1 MFFKTYLIDTNTNVN
16 CVHDIFV
23 NVHKHYNISL
33 RQSINNEVLYGCL
46 PRIGNPLHYNY
57 IILDGTKLNKIL
69 DNYNQSDLMP
79 VSINNNDFL
88 GFRALCDYV
97 GKGTN
102 DRKLQHLILGKQILM
117 KQMVLEKISAKFSKI
132 TQIWEKGHGIVIL
145 HLFSETNHY
154 EAMSREYSMIKSL
167 GLNNITNNI
176 NGSAFGVMKSKWNIF
191 EVMNYGNMLL
201 YNSFKMTIQ
210 ENPPLIFPENILRN
224 PRSTSR
230 KCTLEDYELEGIL
243 NCFLEL

>member
-1 MFFKTYLIDTNTNVN
+1 
-16 CVHDIFV
+16 
-23 NVHKHYNISL
+23 
-33 RQSINNEVLYGCL
+33 
-46 PRIGNPLHYNY
+46 
-57 IILDGTKLNKIL
+57 
-69 DNYNQSDLMP
+69 
-79 VSINNNDFL
+79 
-88 GFRALCDYV
+88 
-97 GKGTN
+97 
-102 DRKLQHLILGKQILM
+102 
-117 KQMVLEKISAKFSKI
+117 
-132 TQIWEKGHGIVIL
+132 
-145 HLFSETNHY
+145 
-154 EAMSREYSMIKSL
+154 MSREYSMIKSL

-201 YNSFKMTIQ
+201 YNSFKMAIQ